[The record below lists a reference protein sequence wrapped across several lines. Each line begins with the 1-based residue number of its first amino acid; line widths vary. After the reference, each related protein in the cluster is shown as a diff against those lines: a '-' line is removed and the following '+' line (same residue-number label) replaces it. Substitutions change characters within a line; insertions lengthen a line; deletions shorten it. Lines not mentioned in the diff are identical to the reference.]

1 MTWLISP
8 NAKGKMLSWITEQGS
23 LTERLKKEFHD
34 VKVEVIFEG
43 NDPEEKSNYKREVV
57 IKSYDKPKIF
67 ARTLLK
73 DSDLNNAWDS
83 IKDLGDQ
90 SLANILFKN
99 PLIFR
104 RSMFYKVCEPTD
116 ALYLYLKSLNLVDQE
131 SIWLRK
137 SEWEK
142 NGKALLL
149 IEVFLQNL
157 FI

>member
-8 NAKGKMLSWITEQGS
+8 NAKGKVLSWITEQGS

-43 NDPEEKSNYKREVV
+43 NDPEEKSHYKREVV

-149 IEVFLQNL
+149 IEVFLPNL

>member
-8 NAKGKMLSWITEQGS
+8 NAKGKVLSWITEQGS

-43 NDPEEKSNYKREVV
+43 NDSEEKSNYKREVV

-149 IEVFLQNL
+149 IEVFLPNL

>member
-8 NAKGKMLSWITEQGS
+8 KAEGKEFSWVTEEGS

-99 PLIFR
+99 PLIYR

>member
-99 PLIFR
+99 PLIYR